1 MQSAVIGERDLELLH
16 ALQIAP
22 RVSWA
27 EAARILGST
36 PTTLA
41 ARWERLRAEG
51 LAWVTAHPSGL
62 AGDIM
67 VSFVE
72 VDCDPDRRNQAISA
86 LARDPRIAT
95 LELIARG
102 RDLLLTVMSP
112 DFATLSE
119 FVLDDLSRVHGV
131 QRTRTYLA
139 NAVHRQGSDW
149 RLDALDRSQQ
159 QALEA
164 VGPRGRT
171 RAGPLPRDSWPLI
184 EALAHDGR
192 ATAAELARA
201 TDRNPATVR
210 RQLGQLLAS
219 GALSFRCEVAQEASL
234 WPLHCMWLMRVP
246 ERERERTIAAFSTLP
261 ELRLCVSTTGETNM
275 LVSVWTR
282 SQADLLRLE
291 HVVGEQLPWLTIAE
305 TVFTLRTVK
314 RMGWMIS
321 PSGRATGEVVPS
333 DALAK
338 YRVGR

>member
-1 MQSAVIGERDLELLH
+1 MHSAVLSERDLELVH

-27 EAARILGST
+27 EAARVLGST
-36 PTTLA
+36 PAALA
-41 ARWERLRAEG
+41 ARWERLRTEG
-51 LAWVTAHPSGL
+51 LAWITAHPSGL
-62 AGDIM
+62 AGDVM

-72 VDCDPDRRNQAISA
+72 VDCDPGRRDEAIA
-86 LARDPRIAT
+86 VLARDPRITT

-112 DFATLSE
+112 SFAALSE
-119 FVLDDLSRVHGV
+119 LVVDDLSQVPGV

-139 NAVHRQGSDW
+139 NAIHLQGSDW

-159 QALEA
+159 AALEA
-164 VGPRGRT
+164 IGPRRPTTG
-171 RAGPLPRDSWPLI
+171 GSLPRDAWPLI

-192 ATAAELARA
+192 ATAADLAR
-201 TDRNPATVR
+201 TTGRNPATVR
-210 RQLGQLLAS
+210 RQLGHVLAS
-219 GALSFRCEVAQEASL
+219 DALSFRCEVAQEASL

-246 ERERERTIAAFSTLP
+246 EMERERTIAAFSTLP

-282 SQADLLRLE
+282 SQADLMRLE
-291 HVVGEQLPWLTIAE
+291 HIVGERLPWLTIAE

-321 PSGRATGEVVPS
+321 PEGRATGEVVPP
-333 DALAK
+333 DALSK
-338 YRVGR
+338 YHRAR